1 MRGRGN
7 DPAMTDPREMDG
19 AGPTAAPTQ
28 MERDRPREPGSTEI
42 ESARTLQAQAQAKED
57 LSGHDLDDEEI
68 RKAADEYVAEGGTGD
83 VDDFI
88 AWVLKGL
95 EGGGGRTPNGEAA
108 RSIGGNL

>member
-1 MRGRGN
+1 MGN
-7 DPAMTDPREMDG
+7 SDEMNG
-19 AGPTAAPTQ
+19 PGPTAEPTQ
-28 MERDRPREPGSTEI
+28 MERDRPREPGLTEV
-42 ESARTLQAQAQAKED
+42 ESARTLQAQAKEG

-95 EGGGGRTPNGEAA
+95 RGGGAA
-108 RSIGGNL
+108 DA

>member
-42 ESARTLQAQAQAKED
+42 ESARTLRPRPRPRKM